1 MVVVQIAGDSVCVCV
16 CVCVCLGE
24 VAEDTDSAK
33 TQRHFCVAY
42 LRPGMEADVNG
53 AMNGGKPC

>member
-1 MVVVQIAGDSVCVCV
+1 MCVRVCVCV
-16 CVCVCLGE
+16 FGE

-33 TQRHFCVAY
+33 TQRHFCVTY